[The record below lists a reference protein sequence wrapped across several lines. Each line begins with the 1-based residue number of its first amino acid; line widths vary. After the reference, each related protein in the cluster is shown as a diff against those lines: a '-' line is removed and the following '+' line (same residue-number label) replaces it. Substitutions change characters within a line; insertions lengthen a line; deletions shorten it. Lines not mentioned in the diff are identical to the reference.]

1 MCEDKPENNRPVEKS
16 LIHQI
21 IPYGKKHREVMQSCL
36 DETGVYQ
43 AQHRL
48 LMAISRKPYSS
59 QKKLAEAMQVSTATV
74 AVSLKKLEKAGLITK
89 TMDETD
95 NRLNRI
101 VITDMGNQVVEQ
113 SRQIFQSI
121 EKKVFEG
128 FTEDEKSALSNLME
142 RLYTNLTE
150 MDIGG

>member
-1 MCEDKPENNRPVEKS
+1 
-16 LIHQI
+16 
-21 IPYGKKHREVMQSCL
+21 
-36 DETGVYQ
+36 
-43 AQHRL
+43 
-48 LMAISRKPYSS
+48 AISRKPYSS
-59 QKKLAEAMQVSTATV
+59 QKNLAEAMQVSTATV

-89 TMDETD
+89 TMDKTD